1 MTAINGP
8 VWWSFV
14 LVFIASLIGGI
25 VPLLLKEASRN
36 ISFSIKWFF
45 NKWLWF
51 GGSLFII
58 STTMFAF
65 ALKGGELSIL
75 YPLVSASY
83 VFSAIFARIFLK
95 EKISNAKIAGIFLI
109 IIGVALIAFET

>member
-1 MTAINGP
+1 MTAVNGP
-8 VWWSFV
+8 LWWSFV
-14 LVFIASLIGGI
+14 LVFIAAFLGGV

-45 NKWLWF
+45 NKWLWL
-51 GGSLFII
+51 GGILFII

-95 EKISNAKIAGIFLI
+95 EKVSNAKLAGIFLI
-109 IIGVALIAFET
+109 IIGVALIALGT